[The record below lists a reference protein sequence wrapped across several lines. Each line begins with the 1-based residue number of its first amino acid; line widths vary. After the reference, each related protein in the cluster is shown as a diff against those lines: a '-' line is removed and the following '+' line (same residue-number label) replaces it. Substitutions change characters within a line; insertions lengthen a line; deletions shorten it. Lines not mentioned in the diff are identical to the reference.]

1 MKHFLLQVG
10 CDHSKNLVDICGEKN
25 LEAFVCDALS
35 VPIRSGSCD
44 ACISIAVIHHFSTA
58 VSPPLYTVVLLCRAT
73 NITENLLVWAPG
85 STSEEQ
91 NGGKSKVCTWCKQLS
106 EQS

>member
-10 CDHSKNLVDICGEKN
+10 CDRSKNLVDICGEKN

-58 VSPPLYTVVLLCRAT
+58 VSPPSLYCCIAL
-73 NITENLLVWAPG
+73 
-85 STSEEQ
+85 
-91 NGGKSKVCTWCKQLS
+91 
-106 EQS
+106 QSY